1 MVLFIVSA
9 VLAVFA
15 LGFGLYF
22 TIQFLRNRIPPLP
35 FNKVLIRV
43 LIAIGVFTLSFATM
57 MISIY
62 LLNGIR
68 PKAYE
73 LTAAIVGGLLT
84 GFLGSVSLF
93 SFLFHYYGGGES
105 KGITESF
112 DKWMFKALMAAFP
125 LFLIS
130 ILFLT
135 EGFANYVTYPLV
147 NGFSFTKG
155 FVRPNSYERP
165 NIAFYALCILS
176 GAIYVYF
183 LCDHKM
189 YLEYGKHGILEST
202 FLVAFP
208 AGILG
213 ARIFYV
219 IGNWNLEFASEPW
232 YKVFM
237 IWEGGLTILGGA
249 FMGIVVGV
257 AWFMWRNKGYNIF
270 VAVDIIVP
278 AILIAQAVGRWGNFF
293 NIEVYGHLTS
303 VDNWKWLPTFIWK
316 NYSIDPSSGLAL
328 DDNMIHVPLF
338 FIECLTNLLGYFV
351 LAHLFGIKLRKYTQ
365 LGDLAFGY
373 IIWYGMTRVIMEP
386 LRDVEFNMGDNGYW
400 SWIWSLAFVIGGALA
415 IGLNHFIRFIRQPRQ
430 INKLTYIIGTA
441 SVGVVSAALI
451 GVGIG
456 LMSTSSFSQKL
467 ALNQYNSGLIVLA
480 VGVALMLG
488 LLITIPPLVLKK
500 KEAPV
505 ANA

>member
-15 LGFGLYF
+15 LGFGLAF
-22 TIQFLRNRIPPLP
+22 AIPFIRNRIPTLP
-35 FNKVLIRV
+35 FNKVLLRV
-43 LIAIGVFTLSFATM
+43 FIAIGVFTLSFATM

-62 LLNGIR
+62 LWNGIR

-73 LTAAIVGGLLT
+73 LTAAIVGGVLT

-105 KGITESF
+105 KGISESF

-130 ILFLT
+130 MLFLT

-155 FVRPNSYERP
+155 FVRPSSYERP

-237 IWEGGLTILGGA
+237 IWEGGLTVIGGA
-249 FMGIVVGV
+249 FLGIVVGV
-257 AWFMWRNKGYNIF
+257 SWFIWRNKGYNIF

-293 NIEVYGHLTS
+293 NIEVYGHLS
-303 VDNWKWLPTFIWK
+303 PVRNWMWLPTFIWK
-316 NYSIDPSSGLAL
+316 NYSINPSNGLAL

-373 IIWYGMTRVIMEP
+373 IIWYGLTRLFLEP
-386 LRDVEFNMGDNGYW
+386 LRDAEFNMGDNGYY
-400 SWIWSLAFVIGGALA
+400 SWIWSLAFAIGGSLA
-415 IGLNHFIRFIRQPRQ
+415 IAINHLIRFLKDRKEGNR
-430 INKLTYIIGTA
+430 LAHIIETA
-441 SVGVVSAALI
+441 AVSVVSLSLMI
-451 GVGIG
+451 TGIIM
-456 LMSTSSFSQKL
+456 MSTSTFAKSLAYNKFNWGLILL
-467 ALNQYNSGLIVLA
+467 ALGISVLFGLI
-480 VGVALMLG
+480 
-488 LLITIPPLVLKK
+488 ITLPPLFIKK
-500 KEAPV
+500 KEVVEV
-505 ANA
+505 A